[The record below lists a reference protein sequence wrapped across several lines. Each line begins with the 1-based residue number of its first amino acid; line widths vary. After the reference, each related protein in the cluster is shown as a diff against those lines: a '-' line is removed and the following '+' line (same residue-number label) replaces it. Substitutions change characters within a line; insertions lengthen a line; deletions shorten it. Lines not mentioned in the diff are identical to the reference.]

1 MCYHIGNSVITFVV
15 GKAIM
20 VRTQIQLTEGQAK
33 TLKRLAKQQQ
43 RSVAELIRQS
53 IDLYLAQRG
62 ELPLDERYERALA
75 VAGKY
80 CSGDADLGRNHDHYL
95 AEAYDTKR
103 S

>member
-1 MCYHIGNSVITFVV
+1 
-15 GKAIM
+15 M

-33 TLKRLAKQQQ
+33 TLRRLAKQQK

-75 VAGKY
+75 VTCRY
-80 CSGDADLGRNHDHYL
+80 RSGYADLGRNHDRYL
-95 AEAYDTKR
+95 AEAYDTKG